1 MQIDWITF
9 AAQLV
14 NFLILIWLLKRFL
27 YGPITAA
34 MARRE
39 QRISDRLDEA
49 RSAREKA
56 EEEERSLRE
65 EREDLEARRDEI
77 LAEARQEARALRD
90 ELEEKAREEVDETRR
105 AWLGQV
111 EHERREIVQG
121 LQERVYR
128 FVLETVRRLLRDFA
142 DADLATQTARE
153 FARRLESLD
162 EDARARLARAAGGA
176 DGPLSVESGL
186 DLPEDARA
194 RIAEAVRSTV
204 SEDAEIRFETDP
216 ELLIGVR
223 LAVGDQT
230 VRWSGDRHLDR
241 LEDSVREALEAR
253 SGTAR
258 ETRAG
263 GAAEA

>member
-14 NFLILIWLLKRFL
+14 NFLILIWLLQRFL

-39 QRISDRLDEA
+39 QRITDRLDEA
-49 RSAREKA
+49 RSAREQA
-56 EEEERSLRE
+56 EEEERRLRE

-77 LAEARQEARALRD
+77 LAEARQEAEELRD
-90 ELEEKAREEVDETRR
+90 ELEETAREEIDEKRR
-105 AWLGQV
+105 AWLGQA

-162 EDARARLARAAGGA
+162 EDARARITRAAGEA
-176 DGPLSVESGL
+176 DGPLAVESGL
-186 DLPEDARA
+186 ELPEDARA

-204 SEDAEIRFETDP
+204 SEAAEIRFEADP

-223 LAVGDQT
+223 LTVGDQT

-258 ETRAG
+258 GNGAG